1 MKKHSDCM
9 NFCAVDATK
18 GICRLSKQMLNLDD
32 EACEELKVM
41 PKCKNCKNFVDVNDE
56 GIGKCV
62 GLEKEDWVYS
72 TLNAI
77 TCEGHMFNE

>member
-9 NFCAVDATK
+9 NFCAIDATK
-18 GICRLSKQMLNLDD
+18 GICRLSKQMISLDD
-32 EACEELKVM
+32 EACKEIKIM
-41 PKCKNCKNFVDVNDE
+41 PKCKNCKNFVDCNDE
-56 GIGKCV
+56 GIGKCT
-62 GLEKEDWVYS
+62 GLDNEDWVYS